1 MYDALDTIYDFQ
13 ATWLKEKTAELEE
26 IAPMTDQEF
35 LDEVHSDRSVLR
47 FFWRKSC
54 EEFCC
59 QVEELAWGCCL
70 QFSRHEQNIQQCNQ
84 FVINSMVEKKEKKE
98 NK

>member
-1 MYDALDTIYDFQ
+1 MYDALGTICEFQ

-35 LDEVHSDRSVLR
+35 LDEAREFPVATRSDRSVLR

-54 EEFCC
+54 EEFC
-59 QVEELAWGCCL
+59 
-70 QFSRHEQNIQQCNQ
+70 
-84 FVINSMVEKKEKKE
+84 
-98 NK
+98 